1 MRTSGA
7 ANDKPLA
14 YVPIVA
20 AVLIA
25 VVLLG
30 GPSSLLQVIDRFL
43 ANLFGMVV
51 SAASAVVAAI

>member
-51 SAASAVVAAI
+51 SAASAVAAAI

>member
-25 VVLLG
+25 LVLLG

>member
-51 SAASAVVAAI
+51 SAASAMVAAI

>member
-7 ANDKPLA
+7 ANDGSLT
-14 YVPIVA
+14 YIPIVA

-25 VVLLG
+25 LVLLG

>member
-7 ANDKPLA
+7 GNDGPLT
-14 YVPIVA
+14 YIPILA

-43 ANLFGMVV
+43 AGLFGMLV
-51 SAASAVVAAI
+51 SAASAVVAAV

>member
-7 ANDKPLA
+7 ANDGPLA

-25 VVLLG
+25 LVLLG

>member
-25 VVLLG
+25 LVLLG

-51 SAASAVVAAI
+51 NAASAVVAAI

>member
-25 VVLLG
+25 LVLLG
-30 GPSSLLQVIDRFL
+30 GPSSLLQVIDRVL
-43 ANLFGMVV
+43 AGLIGMVV
-51 SAASAVVAAI
+51 SAASAVAAAI

>member
-25 VVLLG
+25 LVLLG

-43 ANLFGMVV
+43 ASLFGIVI

>member
-25 VVLLG
+25 LVLLG

-43 ANLFGMVV
+43 ANLFGIVV